1 MFCMWIMA
9 YDVYEFDEI
18 DMFIQS
24 EEFVVLLF
32 VACISFLLLG
42 AYWYVFFS

>member
-1 MFCMWIMA
+1 MWIMA

-32 VACISFLLLG
+32 VVCISFLFLG